1 MRTHTRRAGRHFAH
15 GLTLVEMLVVMAIMA
30 ILLTIAVPAFH
41 DASLGNKLN
50 AIANG
55 FASSG
60 QLARSEAIKRN
71 RPVTLC
77 ASSDTETCSGDW
89 SDGWIVLDETADEI
103 IQKEQA
109 IPNGFLLQAGDGVD
123 SIVFLPT
130 GVGATVT
137 TLTACRYSPS
147 AGTQK
152 RVIKT
157 SVTGR
162 VDVQKEYDATSC
174 P

>member
-1 MRTHTRRAGRHFAH
+1 MRTPIRHPGRHFAQ

-30 ILLTIAVPAFH
+30 ILLTIAVPAFN

-50 AIANG
+50 AISNG
-55 FASSG
+55 FASSA

-77 ASSDTETCSGDW
+77 ASSDAETCSVDW
-89 SDGWIVLDETADEI
+89 SDGWIVWDEAADEI
-103 IQKEQA
+103 IQAEQ
-109 IPNGFLLQAGDGVD
+109 PVSSGFLLQATGGVD

-130 GVGATVT
+130 GVGATVA

-152 RVIKT
+152 RVITT

-162 VDVQKEYDATSC
+162 VDVEKAYDATSC